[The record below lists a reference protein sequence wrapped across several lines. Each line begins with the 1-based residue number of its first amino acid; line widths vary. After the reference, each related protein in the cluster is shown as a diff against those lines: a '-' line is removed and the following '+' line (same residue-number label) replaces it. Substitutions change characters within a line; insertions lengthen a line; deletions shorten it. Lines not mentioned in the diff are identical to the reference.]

1 MGYIK
6 IPANVIKFLKLEAG
20 NFKHHDD
27 DGRFIITDKK
37 GNEII
42 IAEAYPYYDLD
53 DVLSEEEIDEI
64 FSDDLTLK
72 MEHLEVKD
80 EYKGQGYA
88 KELVKE
94 GLKYAKKQ
102 RFDEIYLN
110 ASPIGHSGLNLN
122 DLTKFYKKFG
132 FKVLYKQGPNNIM
145 IKYF

>member
-102 RFDEIYLN
+102 GNEIYLN

>member
-6 IPANVIKFLKLEAG
+6 ILANVIKFLKLEAG
-20 NFKHHDD
+20 KFKYTYEDERTTITD
-27 DGRFIITDKK
+27 EKDNVIIIT
-37 GNEII
+37 
-42 IAEAYPYYDLD
+42 EANPYYEVD
-53 DVLSEEEIDEI
+53 DIFTEEEIDEI

-102 RFDEIYLN
+102 GNEIYLN